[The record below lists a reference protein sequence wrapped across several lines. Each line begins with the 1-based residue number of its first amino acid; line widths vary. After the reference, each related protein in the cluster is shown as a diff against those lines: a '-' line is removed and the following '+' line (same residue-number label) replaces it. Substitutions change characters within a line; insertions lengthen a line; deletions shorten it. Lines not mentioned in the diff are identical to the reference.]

1 MKNQAKW
8 QKEKKIREEFDVISK
23 KMTNVKDR
31 QRTVNIHT
39 TAIPE
44 DEHWDKGQSKHLKIH
59 FIYKK
64 TWIYMLKGHSMSPEK
79 LTQKSQL

>member
-1 MKNQAKW
+1 M
-8 QKEKKIREEFDVISK
+8 ISK

-31 QRTVNIHT
+31 QRTANIHT
-39 TAIPE
+39 TANPE

-64 TWIYMLKGHSMSPEK
+64 T
-79 LTQKSQL
+79 

>member
-8 QKEKKIREEFDVISK
+8 QKKNIYIWEEFNVISK

-64 TWIYMLKGHSMSPEK
+64 T
-79 LTQKSQL
+79 